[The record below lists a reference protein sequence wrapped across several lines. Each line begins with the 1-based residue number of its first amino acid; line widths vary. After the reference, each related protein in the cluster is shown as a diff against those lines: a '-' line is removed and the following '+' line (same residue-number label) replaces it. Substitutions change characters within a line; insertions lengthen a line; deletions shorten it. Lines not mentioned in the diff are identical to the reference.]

1 MLVIYKVY
9 FLELSQVKCR
19 SSKILHMERS
29 IYEGLDHH
37 DLLEAA
43 EEEPELVNEGLD
55 HVLQMRPHV
64 LELVEVTKLVLK

>member
-43 EEEPELVNEGLD
+43 EEEPELVNESLD

-64 LELVEVTKLVLK
+64 LELVQVTKLVLK

>member
-43 EEEPELVNEGLD
+43 EEEPELVNKGLD
-55 HVLQMRPHV
+55 HVLQMWPHV
-64 LELVEVTKLVLK
+64 LELVQVTKLVL

>member
-1 MLVIYKVY
+1 
-9 FLELSQVKCR
+9 
-19 SSKILHMERS
+19 MERS
-29 IYEGLDHH
+29 IYDGLDHH

-64 LELVEVTKLVLK
+64 LELVQVTKLVLK

>member
-64 LELVEVTKLVLK
+64 LELVQVTKLVL

>member
-1 MLVIYKVY
+1 MLVINKVY

-64 LELVEVTKLVLK
+64 LELVQVTKLIL

>member
-37 DLLEAA
+37 NLLEAA
-43 EEEPELVNEGLD
+43 EEEPELVNESLD

-64 LELVEVTKLVLK
+64 LELVEVTKLVL